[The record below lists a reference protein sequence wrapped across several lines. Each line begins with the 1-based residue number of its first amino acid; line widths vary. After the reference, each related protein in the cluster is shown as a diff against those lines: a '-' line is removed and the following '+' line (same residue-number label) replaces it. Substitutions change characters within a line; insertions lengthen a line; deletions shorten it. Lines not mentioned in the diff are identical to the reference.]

1 MGLDR
6 KNHRQ
11 FIAWV
16 GIAILIATLSSCLT
30 WYERRQEYNAALE
43 RKDWSTAS
51 KSLEKSVSKRN
62 RNRVLNLLELGF
74 VHRQLGDL
82 TISNRYFLEAD
93 QMMEDF
99 RKGSGSEM
107 LALVSNPM
115 MKPYQV
121 EDVEFVLVHYYLALN
136 FLELREFESA
146 QVECRR
152 IQLRLNELADKY
164 KGKNRYSCDA
174 FVMMLSGAIYEA
186 LGNFNDA
193 FIAYRNAYECYQTVA
208 QLQFGTAVPNS
219 LKQDILR
226 TARKNGFYDEMH
238 RYEKDWGI
246 VWAPDSFEGAEVVV
260 LVNNGL
266 GPVKAESSL
275 NFFMVQGAGGM
286 VNFTDETGGFN
297 FPFMMPSSTQ
307 EQSALGRVQSLRVAF
322 PKYTERD
329 RRWSSIEVQ
338 IEGNLYPMEVVENV
352 NAIALKSLE
361 DRMLRE
367 MGNSLLRLAVKKGIE
382 AAIREQDQTLGAI
395 AGLAGSI
402 AERADTRNWQSLP
415 YEVLMVRIPLAPG
428 EHTLLL
434 KYPGSAIS
442 SDSIKV
448 KLRAGETTFISR
460 TVWK

>member
-1 MGLDR
+1 MGLE
-6 KNHRQ
+6 KKSHRQ
-11 FIAWV
+11 IIAWV
-16 GIAILIATLSSCLT
+16 GIALLMGSISSCLT
-30 WYERRQEYNAALE
+30 WYERRQEYSAALE
-43 RKDWSTAS
+43 RKDWSVAA
-51 KSLEKSVSKRN
+51 KSLDNNLGKRN

-74 VHRQLGDL
+74 VHQQMGDL
-82 TISNRYFLEAD
+82 ETSNRFFLEAD
-93 QMMEDF
+93 HLMEDY
-99 RKGSGSEM
+99 RKGNGSEM

-136 FLELREFESA
+136 FLELRDFESA

-186 LGNFNDA
+186 MGNFNDA
-193 FIAYRNAYECYQTVA
+193 FIAYRNAYECYQKVA
-208 QLQFGTAVPNS
+208 QVQFGTTSPSS

-226 TARKNGFYDEMH
+226 TAYKNGFYEEVE
-238 RYEKDWGI
+238 RYERDWEI
-246 VWAPDSFEGAEVVV
+246 NWAPDTSKNAEIIL

-266 GPVKAESSL
+266 GPVKAENSL
-275 NFFMVQGAGGM
+275 NFFMVKGAGGM
-286 VNFTDETGGFN
+286 VNFTDEKSGFS
-297 FPFMMPSSTQ
+297 FPFMMPASSQ
-307 EQSALGRVQSLRVAF
+307 DQSALGRVQSLRVAF

-329 RRWSSIEVQ
+329 RRFSSVAVQ
-338 IEGNLYPMEVVENV
+338 LEGRLYPMEVVENV
-352 NAIALKSLE
+352 NAIAIKSLE

-382 AAIREQDQTLGAI
+382 AAIRDQDETLGAI
-395 AGLAGSI
+395 AGLAGAI

-415 YEVLMVRIPLAPG
+415 YEVMMVRIPLVPG

-434 KYPGSAIS
+434 KYPGPAITT
-442 SDSIKV
+442 DSITV
-448 KLRAGETTFISR
+448 KLRAGETTFVSR